1 MATIEQHLDQHEERG
16 YPALALWVATLLF
29 AAIIASAWSA
39 SGTLGDDVDL
49 RPAAAQSSSAAGTD
63 PEP

>member
-16 YPALALWVATLLF
+16 FPTLALWVATLLF

-39 SGTLGDDVDL
+39 SGTLGDDLDL
-49 RPAAAQSSSAAGTD
+49 RPAAAQSSAVTD